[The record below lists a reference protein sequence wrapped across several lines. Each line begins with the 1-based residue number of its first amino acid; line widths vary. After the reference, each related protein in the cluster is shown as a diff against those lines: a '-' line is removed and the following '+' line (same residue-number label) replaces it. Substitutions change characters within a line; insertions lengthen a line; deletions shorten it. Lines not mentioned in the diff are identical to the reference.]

1 MLLFMDCDENY
12 FMLKFSITDIDFI
25 TVASLLELAM
35 FFTRSVA
42 RNPVNI

>member
-25 TVASLLELAM
+25 TVASLLELTM

-42 RNPVNI
+42 RNPVNV